1 MVSNG
6 LLRTVKGVWGMSL
19 VEVGIA
25 SKSVLMGERSES
37 ALSGFMNENG
47 FYNLGLMTC
56 VLISCCLSGKRG
68 PYNLLRWLL
77 WWSRVSGVRSEYQPV
92 VVCKRCPEDMM
103 SSLAQEHG
111 HLAHAHLGT
120 LHLRIEP
127 LLVSQTFG
135 ASCPVQ
141 CQSRSFRGT

>member
-1 MVSNG
+1 
-6 LLRTVKGVWGMSL
+6 
-19 VEVGIA
+19 
-25 SKSVLMGERSES
+25 
-37 ALSGFMNENG
+37 MNENG

-92 VVCKRCPEDMM
+92 VVCKRCPEGMM

-127 LLVSQTFG
+127 LLVSQTFWG
-135 ASCPVQ
+135 ILPSPV
-141 CQSRSFRGT
+141 SKPIISWHLIETNSLISSIIFYTNNFV